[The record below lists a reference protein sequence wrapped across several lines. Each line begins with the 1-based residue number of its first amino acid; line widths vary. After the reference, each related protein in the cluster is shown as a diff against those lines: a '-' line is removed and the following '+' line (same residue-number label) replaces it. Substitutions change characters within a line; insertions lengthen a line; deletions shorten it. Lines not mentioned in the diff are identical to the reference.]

1 MHLID
6 NPRYRRLLFILI
18 ISLSVILLVLSSI
31 FTIDFIKDY
40 SRWQELSARIIKK
53 TDSFNGLLSLEIKDL
68 NRGFLISLNPDTEIP
83 AASLAKLPV
92 MASIFKK
99 YDKKEIS
106 LSDYITL
113 RSIDRVGGSGIL
125 KNSRAGSRFTVGE
138 LIELMIT
145 ISDNTATNL
154 LINFIGFDYINSSM
168 KEFGLENSNLSRLM
182 MDMRSRSKGIENYTT
197 ATDMARILKLI
208 YKGRL
213 INKDISKYS
222 VQILKEQ
229 KSKNRIP
236 AKLPKDTEIAHKT
249 GLENGVCHDVGI
261 VYTENGDFIISALTQ
276 HKNRTSVQSKK
287 LIAEIAH
294 LVYNYYIDD

>member
-6 NPRYRRLLFILI
+6 NPRSKRFLFISI
-18 ISLSVILLVLSSI
+18 ISLSLILLVLSSI
-31 FTIDFIKDY
+31 FIIDLIKDY
-40 SRWQELSARIIKK
+40 SRWQELTAAITEK

-68 NRGFLISLNPDTEIP
+68 NRGFVISLNPDKKIP

-99 YDKKEIS
+99 DNEKEIS

-125 KNSRAGSRFTVGE
+125 KNSRAGSRFTAGE

-154 LINFIGFDYINSSM
+154 LIDFIGFDYINSSM

-197 ATDMARILKLI
+197 ATDMARFLELI
-208 YKGRL
+208 YRNRL

-249 GLENGVCHDVGI
+249 GLENGVCHDAGI
-261 VYTENGDFIISALTQ
+261 VYTKNGNFIISALTQ
-276 HKNRTSVQSKK
+276 HNNKSAIQSKK
-287 LIAEIAH
+287 LISEIA
-294 LVYNYYIDD
+294 LLTYNYYLLD

>member
-1 MHLID
+1 
-6 NPRYRRLLFILI
+6 
-18 ISLSVILLVLSSI
+18 
-31 FTIDFIKDY
+31 
-40 SRWQELSARIIKK
+40 
-53 TDSFNGLLSLEIKDL
+53 
-68 NRGFLISLNPDTEIP
+68 
-83 AASLAKLPV
+83 
-92 MASIFKK
+92 
-99 YDKKEIS
+99 
-106 LSDYITL
+106 
-113 RSIDRVGGSGIL
+113 
-125 KNSRAGSRFTVGE
+125 
-138 LIELMIT
+138 MIT